1 MIRKIIHV
9 ISVVFFIV
17 LIFVVVYSLASR
29 IMGETPSIFG
39 YYFFRVTSDSMEP
52 TLKVGDVLLVHSAD
66 AEDIHKDDIIT
77 YKSKEGSMYGREVTH
92 RVVSDPVIKNNKYYY
107 QTKGDALGAPL
118 DKVITY
124 DQIEGKL
131 VRKLVLIGT
140 VYSFFCTPIGI
151 CVLIGIIVL
160 LFASEM
166 IPLFF
171 TSKKL
176 DETDELLFESI
187 GKQTSENDSIE
198 KGDSEKKAPDNDPDK
213 SK

>member
-1 MIRKIIHV
+1 MFRKIIHI
-9 ISVVFFIV
+9 ISVVVFII
-17 LIFVVVYSLASR
+17 LIVIVVYALSSR
-29 IMGETPSIFG
+29 IMGGTPSIFG
-39 YYFFRVTSDSMEP
+39 YYFFRVSSDSMEP
-52 TLKVGDVLLVHSAD
+52 TLKVGDVLLVHSVD

-77 YKSKEGSMYGREVTH
+77 YKSKEGSTYGREVTH

-160 LFASEM
+160 LFGSEM
-166 IPLFF
+166 VSMFVS
-171 TSKKL
+171 SKKI
-176 DETDELLFESI
+176 DATDDLLFETI
-187 GKQTSENDSIE
+187 KKDKPENSESGTE
-198 KGDSEKKAPDNDPDK
+198 GSEKNDV
-213 SK
+213 SEQSE

>member
-1 MIRKIIHV
+1 MFRKIIHI
-9 ISVVFFIV
+9 ISVVVFII
-17 LIFVVVYSLASR
+17 LIVIVVYALSSR
-29 IMGETPSIFG
+29 IMGGTPSIFG
-39 YYFFRVTSDSMEP
+39 YYFFHVSSDSMEP
-52 TLKVGDVLLVHSAD
+52 TLKVGDVLLVHSVD

-77 YKSKEGSMYGREVTH
+77 YKSKEGSTYGREVTH

-160 LFASEM
+160 LFGSEM
-166 IPLFF
+166 VSMFVS
-171 TSKKL
+171 SKKI
-176 DETDELLFESI
+176 DATDDLLFETI
-187 GKQTSENDSIE
+187 KKDKPENSESGTE
-198 KGDSEKKAPDNDPDK
+198 GSEKNDV
-213 SK
+213 SEQSE

>member
-1 MIRKIIHV
+1 MFRKIIHAV
-9 ISVVFFIV
+9 SVVFFVV
-17 LIFVVVYSLASR
+17 LILVVLYSLASR
-29 IMGETPSIFG
+29 VMGETPSIFG
-39 YYFFRVTSDSMEP
+39 YYFFHVSSDSMEP
-52 TLKVGDVLLVHSAD
+52 TLKVGDVLLVHSVD

-77 YKSKEGSMYGREVTH
+77 YKSKEGSTYGREVTH

-160 LFASEM
+160 LFGSEM
-166 IPLFF
+166 VSMFVS
-171 TSKKL
+171 SKKI
-176 DETDELLFESI
+176 DATDDLLFETI
-187 GKQTSENDSIE
+187 KKDKPENSESGTE
-198 KGDSEKKAPDNDPDK
+198 GSEKNDG
-213 SK
+213 SEQSE

>member
-1 MIRKIIHV
+1 MFRKIIHAV
-9 ISVVFFIV
+9 SVVFFVV
-17 LIFVVVYSLASR
+17 LILVVLYSLASR
-29 IMGETPSIFG
+29 VMGETPSIFG
-39 YYFFRVTSDSMEP
+39 YYFFHVSSDSMEP
-52 TLKVGDVLLVHSAD
+52 TLKVGDVLLVHSVD

-77 YKSKEGSMYGREVTH
+77 YKSKEGSTYGREVTH

-160 LFASEM
+160 LFGSEM
-166 IPLFF
+166 VSMFVS
-171 TSKKL
+171 SKKI
-176 DETDELLFESI
+176 DATDDLLFETI
-187 GKQTSENDSIE
+187 KKDKPENSESGTE
-198 KGDSEKKAPDNDPDK
+198 GSEKNDV
-213 SK
+213 SEQSE